1 MDFKQEQFMRMQ
13 QYQFAPKMPFYMS
26 YPMQNIYMT
35 EMDYDRDMERMKE
48 LYPEEAKR
56 IQKLVEEECDQMEY
70 EGSMMFDEYPDRLML
85 KVICE
90 RIYQNAMQPQIAEQE
105 LQPDQQLPYHLKPAA
120 EQEALSELNGQQ
132 PDQALSHE
140 QALSYD
146 QELSQDQGLSEE
158 TEMTHEQEPVRDQV
172 LTAEQVEEQNYRR
185 GPGRPPGPPP
195 PGWGPPPPPGWRP
208 PPPPPGRP
216 PHNPGLGNLIEVLL
230 YNEMYNRRCR
240 HNRCRRW
247 W

>member
-1 MDFKQEQFMRMQ
+1 VDFKQEQFMRMQ

-140 QALSYD
+140 Q
-146 QELSQDQGLSEE
+146 ELSQDQGLSEE

-185 GPGRPPGPPP
+185 GPGRPPGPPPP

>member
-1 MDFKQEQFMRMQ
+1 MEYRQNDIYRAAGADMK
-13 QYQFAPKMPFYMS
+13 KVPFYMT
-26 YPMQNIYMT
+26 YPMQNVFLE
-35 EMDYDRDMERMKE
+35 EMEYERDMESMKRM
-48 LYPEEAKR
+48 YPVEAR
-56 IQKLVEEECDQMEY
+56 AVQELVEEECDKLEY

-140 QALSYD
+140 Q
-146 QELSQDQGLSEE
+146 ELSQDQGLSEE

-185 GPGRPPGPPP
+185 GPGRPPGPPPP